1 MVNSTY
7 TYLYIEPIKIDLEFR
22 CGSFNVLKLLL
33 NVQPTIYVQHI
44 FCAPQLNLKY
54 NEMSFQPKKK
64 NDLKQK
70 NYWPNEPWWYDHIQ
84 QCRSWHRR
92 KKIAERYC
100 CWRNRLDE
108 CRTNRICFPLDIRI
122 DHVIIW
128 ITFLIEF
135 NMRMQLNYLNVYSL
149 FLLNLCVKWYNYI
162 SVTA

>member
-1 MVNSTY
+1 MEVST
-7 TYLYIEPIKIDLEFR
+7 FWS
-22 CGSFNVLKLLL
+22 CCWMFNQRFMCSIFFVLLSLTW
-33 NVQPTIYVQHI
+33 NITRWVFSQ
-44 FCAPQLNLKY
+44 
-54 NEMSFQPKKK
+54 KK